1 MPSSTRSRLRTLP
14 AHPAAHAP
22 RASQDMLSA
31 GAGGMPGNGAMP
43 PRSTPQPPYARVKQY
58 LKDALE
64 AGRWAPGAQM
74 PSEAEL
80 VGQFGVSRMTVHRA
94 LRELQDA
101 GLITRLQGVGTF
113 AAQLN
118 RVSSTLTIND
128 IQEEIQRR
136 GHRHDASVHLKR
148 AEAAPAALAHRLG
161 LNPGDTVFHTLIVH
175 HEHGV
180 ALQCEDR
187 YVNPACA
194 PDYLAVDFTQTTPTA
209 YLLDVAP
216 LWEAHVSIESAL
228 PTAQEARLLGIQ
240 RTDPCLILVRGT
252 VSRGVPVTLARLVHP
267 GSRYTL
273 ESQFRP

>member
-31 GAGGMPGNGAMP
+31 GGLAGNGAAL

-194 PDYLAVDFTQTTPTA
+194 PDYLGVDFTQTTPTA

-216 LWEAHVSIESAL
+216 LWEAHVAIESAL
-228 PTAQEARLLGIQ
+228 PTAQEARLLSIQ

>member
-1 MPSSTRSRLRTLP
+1 MPSSVRSRPR
-14 AHPAAHAP
+14 APAAPSVTQAP
-22 RASQDMLSA
+22 RTAQAALSFEA
-31 GAGGMPGNGAMP
+31 EGLPTNGASA
-43 PRSTPQPPYARVKQY
+43 PRPPYARVKQY

-74 PSEAEL
+74 PSEADL

-128 IQEEIQRR
+128 IQEEIHKR
-136 GHRHDASVHLKR
+136 GHRHDATVHLKR
-148 AEAAPAALAHRLG
+148 AEAAPAALALRLG
-161 LNPGDTVFHTLIVH
+161 LAPGDTVFHTLIVH
-175 HEHGV
+175 REHGV

-194 PDYLAVDFTQTTPTA
+194 PHYLDVDFTQTTPTH

-216 LWEAHVSIESAL
+216 LWEAQVSIEAAL
-228 PTAQEARLLGIQ
+228 PTAQEARLLDIQ
-240 RTDPCLILVRGT
+240 RSDPCLIVVRGT

-267 GSRYTL
+267 GTRYTL

>member
-1 MPSSTRSRLRTLP
+1 MPSTTRSRLRTSS

-22 RASQDMLSA
+22 RASQDTLAA
-31 GAGGMPGNGAMP
+31 GAPVNAGTQ
-43 PRSTPQPPYARVKQY
+43 RSTPQPPYARVKQY

-64 AGRWAPGAQM
+64 AGRWSPGAQM

-80 VGQFGVSRMTVHRA
+80 VAQFGVSRMTVHRA

-136 GHRHDASVHLKR
+136 GHRHDASVHLQR
-148 AEAAPAALAHRLG
+148 AEAAPPALAARLG

-180 ALQCEDR
+180 PLQCEDR

-194 PDYLAVDFTQTTPTA
+194 PDYLEVDFTQMTPTH

-216 LWEAHVSIESAL
+216 LWEAHVSIEAAL

-240 RTDPCLILVRGT
+240 RSDPCLVVVRGT
-252 VSRGVPVTLARLVHP
+252 VSRASVTGTPRLVHP
-267 GSRYTL
+267 GARYSL

>member
-1 MPSSTRSRLRTLP
+1 MPFPPRSRLRAVPLPSLAPAAKTAPAPPEPPLP
-14 AHPAAHAP
+14 AGAP
-22 RASQDMLSA
+22 R
-31 GAGGMPGNGAMP
+31 
-43 PRSTPQPPYARVKQY
+43 PPYARVKQY

-64 AGRWAPGAQM
+64 EGRWAPGEQM

-80 VGQFGVSRMTVHRA
+80 VALFGVSRMTVHRA

-113 AAQLN
+113 AAQLH

-128 IQEEIQRR
+128 IQEEIHRR
-136 GHRHDASVHLKR
+136 GHRHDATVHLKR
-148 AEAAPAALAHRLG
+148 AEAAPAALAARLG
-161 LNPGDTVFHTLIVH
+161 LEPGAPVFHTLIVH
-175 HEHGV
+175 RENGV

-194 PDYLAVDFTQTTPTA
+194 PDYLDVDFARTTPTH

-216 LWEAHVSIESAL
+216 LWEAQVSIEAAL
-228 PTAQEARLLGIQ
+228 PTAQEARLLGIE
-240 RTDPCLILVRGT
+240 RSEPCLVVVRGT

-267 GSRYTL
+267 GSRYSL
-273 ESQFRP
+273 ESRFRP

>member
-1 MPSSTRSRLRTLP
+1 MPNASRNRTRTSMVHPLP
-14 AHPAAHAP
+14 DAP
-22 RASQDMLSA
+22 D
-31 GAGGMPGNGAMP
+31 GV
-43 PRSTPQPPYARVKQY
+43 PRPPYARVKQY

-64 AGRWAPGAQM
+64 TGRWAPGEQM

-80 VGQFGVSRMTVHRA
+80 VALFGVSRMTVHRA

-118 RVSSTLTIND
+118 KVSSTLTIND
-128 IQEEIQRR
+128 IQEEIQAR
-136 GHRHDASVHLKR
+136 GHRHDASVHLQR
-148 AEAAPAALAHRLG
+148 AETAPNALAQRLG
-161 LNPGDTVFHTLIVH
+161 LAPGSTVFHTLIVH

-194 PDYLAVDFTQTTPTA
+194 PGYLEVDFTQVTPTH

-216 LWEAHVSIESAL
+216 LWEAQVSIEAAL
-228 PTAQEARLLGIQ
+228 PTAQEARLLGIA
-240 RTDPCLILVRGT
+240 RTDPCLVVVRRT
-252 VSRGVPVTLARLVHP
+252 VSRGTPVTLARLVHP
-267 GSRYTL
+267 GSRYSL
-273 ESQFRP
+273 ESQFKP

>member
-1 MPSSTRSRLRTLP
+1 MPSHTRSRLRTLP

-22 RASQDMLSA
+22 RASQDMISPG
-31 GAGGMPGNGAMP
+31 GAPTNGAALH
-43 PRSTPQPPYARVKQY
+43 RSAPQPPYARVKQY

-74 PSEAEL
+74 PSEADL

-128 IQEEIQRR
+128 IQDEIQRR
-136 GHRHDASVHLKR
+136 GHRHDATVHLKR
-148 AEAAPAALAHRLG
+148 AMTAPAALAQRLG
-161 LNPGDTVFHTLIVH
+161 LAAGDTVFHTLIVH

-194 PDYLAVDFTQTTPTA
+194 PHYLDVDFTLMTPTH

-216 LWEAHVSIESAL
+216 LWEAQVSIEAAL

-240 RTDPCLILVRGT
+240 RTDPCLIVVRRT

-267 GSRYTL
+267 GTRYTL